1 MTKLIISVLTM
12 FSVITT
18 SMMQDYVDRANAIY
32 GQIDPKYANTLSV
45 ETRPSV
51 YLQASRE
58 VVDSARELAPG
69 FAEDID
75 TLLNEYE
82 GKLSIDEIK
91 EQYEQF
97 ENQAVDSPA
106 FTEAKRYI
114 DDASVY
120 LDETVMT
127 LAVELALEDLS
138 TFTSQW
144 VQEVSTMLEKLQQDV
159 LGD

>member
-1 MTKLIISVLTM
+1 MIKLIISVLTM

-58 VVDSARELAPG
+58 VVDSVRELAPG

>member
-1 MTKLIISVLTM
+1 MIKLIISVLTM

-144 VQEVSTMLEKLQQDV
+144 VQEVSTMPETLQQDV

>member
-1 MTKLIISVLTM
+1 MIKLIISVLTM

-58 VVDSARELAPG
+58 VVDSVRELAPG

-106 FTEAKRYI
+106 FKEAKRYI

-120 LDETVMT
+120 LDEAVMT
-127 LAVELALEDLS
+127 LAVELALEGLS
-138 TFTSQW
+138 TFTSQS
-144 VQEVSTMLEKLQQDV
+144 VQDVSTMLEKLQQDV